1 MPQIPIYNRGLG
13 PTVEM
18 AAGQLA
24 PRLQSGVFEQ
34 AALTPFETAQDVLG
48 KVSEVASAFEK
59 KRQEVELN
67 RFEQQYNQTIDNMA
81 MEFVTS
87 DVSRTLTEFDSK
99 ASGYFQKELNKID
112 GIKNLPSSVKAKL
125 KSQLTARVDYRV
137 ADGRKNAFSR
147 QIEDD
152 SKLYED
158 RLISLFRDWSD
169 AEGQTVGP
177 GLSKQDIIMED
188 MLEVVRQAQEIGL
201 PMSATKEDLVL
212 FAEAERINQLIILDN
227 KSYDDV
233 VALYDAIRLGSTSR
247 YETMTLEERA
257 KLAAPL
263 ESYINK
269 LETSESVKATTMGD
283 NAIASMVLDINNS
296 EQHKQDGMVAADRLD
311 MLGRPTQA
319 QTLRNKLEA
328 AQTQLDAALTLAFAS
343 PQEIAAYRKKLSD
356 EADEALR
363 TGVGADM
370 AVLRRDSF
378 NKVVDGQVAAKAE
391 DIGGYV
397 VDTYKMLNNGQA
409 PTRSEIIKMQNQMG
423 IPLFQMKPYTNTE
436 AKTLK
441 ETLPDLDA
449 AQRLQATQEFMSQF
463 QGETVTFENGETLDI
478 YNLAMTNGINDG
490 LITSA
495 MNVAMH
501 VGGSSA
507 LDVLNAEGIDENSLD
522 LAREEKSE
530 INNSV
535 TDEMKDFFA
544 SYIGSESINGILSRS
559 ATDSRVNSM
568 LGIRDAIVKL
578 AKVKVALNDMS
589 PSAAAEEAASIIL
602 KSYDFVEQNGKVVRI
617 PRRIQVADR
626 DGSKT
631 GSDIAMEVL
640 NQRLTVDFIAE
651 RLYIPPSNFGYAGTR
666 EEAARLYA
674 QMIVDDGGWRTNT
687 DDTGVILVD
696 KYDNEVMFNR
706 NAFGDEVDGGTR
718 FEFNFQ
724 DALDVRKAEKRLE
737 AQAAQDII
745 DINMQINKIDLD
757 VREGRMTVA
766 NGVNAKQTLVR
777 DLKVLQ
783 NMQGGAIPPYP
794 TQDIT
799 GFIEEYF
806 PD

>member
-1 MPQIPIYNRGLG
+1 MPTIPIYNRGLG

-18 AAGQLA
+18 ATGQLA

-48 KVSEVASAFEK
+48 KVSEVASAFEA
-59 KRQEVELN
+59 KRQEVELG
-67 RFEQQYNQTIDNMA
+67 RFEQQYNQNIDNMA
-81 MEFVTS
+81 MEFVAS
-87 DVSRTLTEFDSK
+87 DVSRTVTDFDSK
-99 ASGYFQKELNKID
+99 ASSYFQKELKKID
-112 GIKNLPSSVKAKL
+112 DIKSLPSSVKAKL
-125 KSQLTARVDYRV
+125 KSQLKARVDYRIS
-137 ADGRKNAFSR
+137 DGRKNAFTR

-169 AEGQTVGP
+169 AEGQTIGP

-201 PMSATKEDLVL
+201 PMSATKEDLIL
-212 FAEAERINQLIILDN
+212 FAEAERINQLIVTDN
-227 KSYDDV
+227 TRYDDV

-257 KLAAPL
+257 KLSAPL
-263 ESYINK
+263 AAYINK
-269 LETSESVKATTMGD
+269 LETSESVKAETLGD
-283 NAIASMVLDINNS
+283 NAIASMILDINNS
-296 EQHKQDGMVAADRLD
+296 DRYRQDGMAAADRLD
-311 MLGRPTQA
+311 MLGRPTLA
-319 QTLRNKLEA
+319 KNLRNKIEA

-343 PQEIAAYRKKLSD
+343 PEEVAAYRKKLSD
-356 EADEALR
+356 EADEAIR
-363 TGVGADM
+363 TGVGADI

-378 NKVVDGQVAAKAE
+378 NKIVDGQTAAKTE

-397 VDTYKMLNNGQA
+397 VDTYKMLNDGQT

-463 QGETVTFENGETLDI
+463 QGETVTFKNGETLDI

-507 LDVLNAEGIDENSLD
+507 LDVLNAEGIDANSLD
-522 LAREEKSE
+522 LAREEISE

-544 SYIGSESINGILSRS
+544 SYIGSDSINGILSRS

-568 LGIRDAIVKL
+568 LGIRDAITKL
-578 AKVKVALNDMS
+578 AKVKVALSDMS
-589 PSAAAEEAASIIL
+589 PSDAAEEAAAIIM
-602 KSYDFVEQNGKVVRI
+602 KSYNFVEHNNKVVRI
-617 PRRIQVADR
+617 PRGIQ
-626 DGSKT
+626 
-631 GSDIAMEVL
+631 SDVAMEVL
-640 NQRLTVDFIAE
+640 NERLTVDFIAE
-651 RLYIPPSNFGYAGTR
+651 RLYIPPSNFNYAGTR

-674 QMIVDDGGWRTNT
+674 QMIVEDGGWRTNT

-696 KYDNEVMFNR
+696 KYDNEVMFMR
-706 NAFGDEVDGGTR
+706 NEFGEEVMGADGKTPIGTP
-718 FEFNFQ
+718 FKFNFQ
-724 DALDVRKAEKRLE
+724 DAIDVRRAEKRLE
-737 AQAAQDII
+737 AQTAQDII

-766 NGVNAKQTLVR
+766 NGVNAKNTLVR

-794 TQDIT
+794 TKDIA
-799 GFIEEYF
+799 GFVEEYF